1 MNTFDSLDQDTK
13 VKIIRLHPDLGDK
26 LKIREGLTN
35 FSQEEQSR
43 AGLAECNDQEFK
55 EFNRLNNEF
64 KSKFNIPFIYAVRG
78 KTKQDILDEF
88 IGRLKSDNMEQELD
102 KSLIQVKKI
111 ANLRIN
117 EIIRKS
123 KTSKL
128 KIGYKF
134 GLEFLNSKNG
144 RKFVSKLKN
153 QITFG
158 DYKFSDIPNTCSS
171 AIKAIKDLK
180 FNYCTVHISSGL
192 EALKAAK
199 KASGRTKLVGVTI
212 LTSLDNKALKEIGFN
227 KDVKKLVYQQAK
239 LANKAKLDAIVCS
252 AQEVKIVRKVFKKEI
267 ITPGIRFNSKS
278 SKLNDQKRILTPNQA
293 YKNGSDWLV
302 IGRPITRGN
311 IKNNIQ
317 RLIDHLNQ

>member
-1 MNTFDSLDQDTK
+1 MKKNKIFIACDST
-13 VKIIRLHPDLGDK
+13 
-26 LKIREGLTN
+26 
-35 FSQEEQSR
+35 
-43 AGLAECNDQEFK
+43 
-55 EFNRLNNEF
+55 
-64 KSKFNIPFIYAVRG
+64 NIP
-78 KTKQDILDEF
+78 
-88 IGRLKSDNMEQELD
+88 
-102 KSLIQVKKI
+102 
-111 ANLRIN
+111 RIK
-117 EIIRKS
+117 EIIKKS

-144 RKFVSKLKN
+144 RKFVSQLKN

-180 FNYCTVHISSGL
+180 FNYCTIHISSGL

-199 KASGRTKLVGVTI
+199 KASGKTRIVGVSI

-227 KDVKKLVYQQAK
+227 RDVKKLVYHQAK

-267 ITPGIRFNSKS
+267 ITPGIRFNSKLKS
-278 SKLNDQKRILTPNQA
+278 NINDQKRVLTPKQA

-302 IGRPITRGN
+302 IGRPITKGN

-317 RLIDHLNQ
+317 TLINHLN

>member
-1 MNTFDSLDQDTK
+1 MKKNRVFIACDS
-13 VKIIRLHPDLGDK
+13 
-26 LKIREGLTN
+26 TN
-35 FSQEEQSR
+35 
-43 AGLAECNDQEFK
+43 
-55 EFNRLNNEF
+55 
-64 KSKFNIPFIYAVRG
+64 
-78 KTKQDILDEF
+78 
-88 IGRLKSDNMEQELD
+88 
-102 KSLIQVKKI
+102 IQ
-111 ANLRIN
+111 RIK
-117 EIIRKS
+117 EIIKNS

-144 RKFVSKLKN
+144 RKFVSQLKN

-180 FNYCTVHISSGL
+180 FNYCTIHISSGL

-227 KDVKKLVYQQAK
+227 RDVIKLVYHQAK

-267 ITPGIRFNSKS
+267 ITPGIRFNSKLKS
-278 SKLNDQKRILTPNQA
+278 NINDQKRVLTPKQA

-302 IGRPITRGN
+302 IGRPITKGN

-317 RLIDHLNQ
+317 TLINHLN